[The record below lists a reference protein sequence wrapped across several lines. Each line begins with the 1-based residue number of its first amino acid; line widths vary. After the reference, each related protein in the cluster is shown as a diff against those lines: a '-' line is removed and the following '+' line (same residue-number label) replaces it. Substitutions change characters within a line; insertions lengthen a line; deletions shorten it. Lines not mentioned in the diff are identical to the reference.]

1 MITKESKTK
10 GLLWRAL
17 SVLPVAAVLLVANA
31 KVTAQEKMDSKSFE
45 NESVD
50 TIAQISL
57 GGNSQSPCIIYEN
70 HILQLDADQMDFGG
84 LDSVSIFGYVVRQKE
99 AKDPFTGEMK
109 KVLSIENAP
118 TGEINFKALG
128 NNKFE
133 VNMQNNDSI
142 FQIVDEMP
150 KFPGGEEGI
159 IKFVAT
165 NVNYPEQ
172 AKDNSI
178 EGRCFVGFIVEP
190 DGSVSNV
197 EIVRGVAS
205 AYEEE
210 KPKALAQQCDE
221 ETMRVVKSMP
231 KWKPG
236 MNEGKPVRVH
246 YVLPISFKLK

>member
-1 MITKESKTK
+1 MITQKEKTK
-10 GLLWRAL
+10 GLIFK
-17 SVLPVAAVLLVANA
+17 VLLTAPVFALLLLANCIPNSN
-31 KVTAQEKMDSKSFE
+31 VLNAQTVRTYSFE
-45 NESVD
+45 GSKPDITIADPSKINTVD
-50 TIAQISL
+50 TS
-57 GGNSQSPCIIYEN
+57 GEQSSFDFSCVKN
-70 HILQLDADQMDFGG
+70 DTVMDFSFWPDEFWYIERKSS
-84 LDSVSIFGYVVRQKE
+84 DSYNVSFIPK
-99 AKDPFTGEMK
+99 
-109 KVLSIENAP
+109 
-118 TGEINFKALG
+118 
-128 NNKFE
+128 
-133 VNMQNNDSI
+133 NDTI
-142 FQIVDEMP
+142 FQMCEQMP
-150 KFPGGEEGI
+150 EFPGGIEGLME
-159 IKFVAT
+159 FVST
-165 NVNYPEQ
+165 NLNYPEQ

-221 ETMRVVKSMP
+221 EAMRVVKSMP